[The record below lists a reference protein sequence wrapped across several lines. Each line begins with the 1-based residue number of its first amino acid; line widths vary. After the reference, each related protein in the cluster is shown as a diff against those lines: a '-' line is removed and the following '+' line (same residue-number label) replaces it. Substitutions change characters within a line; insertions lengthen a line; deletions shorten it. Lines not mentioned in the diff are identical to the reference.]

1 MMDERRYFI
10 KLLKKVQVNVPFI
23 ELKNDYLPL
32 FMEYGMNPEIGIDAA
47 ALDSV
52 SDKEFRSIAEILKIN
67 DRKITLHGP
76 FMDLVPGGLDNM
88 LLKATR
94 KRLER
99 FFEILPVFDPVNVV
113 CHTGYDPCYYRKH
126 WKEWLTNSV
135 ATWKSHVNR
144 AERFGFNL
152 LLENVYETGP
162 EVHCALFNAIPSD
175 AFGFC
180 LDVGHQHVFG
190 KSPLKEWVETLGE
203 KIMELHLHDNNG
215 EEDTHLAVGKGNA
228 DFAGLFQIINEKG
241 LSPTIT
247 LEPHKEET
255 LWQSLASEDL
265 KKFIRTLP

>member
-1 MMDERRYFI
+1 MMDERRYSI
-10 KLLKKVQVNVPFI
+10 KLLEKVQVNVPFL

-47 ALDSV
+47 ALDSA
-52 SDKEFRSIAEILKIN
+52 SDKEFRNIAEILKIN
-67 DRKITLHGP
+67 HRKITLHGP

-99 FFEILPVFDPVNVV
+99 FFEILPIFEPVNVV

-126 WKEWLTNSV
+126 WKEWLANSV
-135 ATWKSHVNR
+135 ATWKSHVNH
-144 AERFGFNL
+144 AERFGFKL
-152 LLENVYETGP
+152 LLENVYETSP
-162 EVHCALFNAIPSD
+162 EVHLALFDAIQSD
-175 AFGFC
+175 HFGFC
-180 LDVGHQHVFG
+180 LDVGHHHVFG

-228 DFAGLFQIINEKG
+228 DFAGLFQFINEKG

-265 KKFIRTLP
+265 KNFIQTLP